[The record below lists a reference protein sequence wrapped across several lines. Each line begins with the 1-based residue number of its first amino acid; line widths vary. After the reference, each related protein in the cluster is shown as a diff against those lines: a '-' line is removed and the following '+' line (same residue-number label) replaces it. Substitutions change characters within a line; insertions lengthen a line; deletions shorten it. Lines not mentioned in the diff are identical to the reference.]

1 VREIQTPQNA
11 TNTGLVECALHL
23 ICESPA
29 SIWNCRQIC
38 IEDSIDK
45 RMAQSSNE
53 NVRSLRTKNTGKREW
68 ILWSIFTNFHLLRGS
83 LESPVKITRVR
94 SER

>member
-11 TNTGLVECALHL
+11 RNTGLVECALHL

-29 SIWNCRQIC
+29 SIWNCMQIF
-38 IEDSIDK
+38 IEDSTDK
-45 RMAQSSNE
+45 RMAQSSKE
-53 NVRSLRTKNTGKREW
+53 NVRSHRTKNTGNSEW
-68 ILWSIFTNFHLLRGS
+68 ILLSIFTNFHLLRGS
-83 LESPVKITRVR
+83 LESPVTITRVR

>member
-1 VREIQTPQNA
+1 
-11 TNTGLVECALHL
+11 
-23 ICESPA
+23 
-29 SIWNCRQIC
+29 
-38 IEDSIDK
+38 
-45 RMAQSSNE
+45 MAQSSKE